1 VILEHN
7 LTMAANA
14 TRINGT
20 CVSID
25 GHGVLLR
32 GPSGSGRSDLAL
44 RLIDEGAHLV
54 ADDWTEVTVEAG
66 RVFVSAP
73 PAIAGLIE
81 ARGLGILALGCETRA
96 PLALIVDLVDSGAV
110 ERLPE
115 PARCDIA
122 GLPVPCVRLAPFEAS
137 AAAKVRL
144 ALRLVAG
151 HIKAIP

>member
-1 VILEHN
+1 V
-7 LTMAANA
+7 TADT

-20 CVSID
+20 CVAID

-44 RLIDEGAHLV
+44 RLIDEGARLV
-54 ADDWTEVTVEAG
+54 ADDWAEVTVEAG
-66 RVFVSAP
+66 RVFLSAP

-81 ARGLGILALGCETRA
+81 ARGLGVLALGGATRA
-96 PLALIVDLVDSGAV
+96 PLALVVDLVDSSAV
-110 ERLPE
+110 ERMPE
-115 PARCDIA
+115 SSSCDIA
-122 GLPVPCVRLAPFEAS
+122 GTPVPCVRLAPFEAS

-144 ALRLVAG
+144 AVRLAAG